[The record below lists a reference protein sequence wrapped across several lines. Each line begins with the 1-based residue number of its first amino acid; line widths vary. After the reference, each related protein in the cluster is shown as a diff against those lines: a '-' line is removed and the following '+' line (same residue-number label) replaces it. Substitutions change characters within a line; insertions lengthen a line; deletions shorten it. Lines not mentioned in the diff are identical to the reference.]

1 MADELVAALGIGAG
15 DVAGNGE
22 DVFALLESMG
32 GGREG
37 ARPFGGF
44 DHYNDIGETRDE
56 AVAIEKAGFGVDF
69 ALYERLVRWGIVA
82 ILRSV
87 TDPLGAV
94 PASLG
99 GGERGIFGGDRS
111 VFRDNGAIL
120 LNDFA
125 GKTEVLLG
133 VDIVNAGAE
142 NCHGDAASIQAA
154 PVGDTVDTVGEA
166 RYDNDAFFAEF
177 VGELVGDLLAV
188 LGIMPGAD
196 DGDGFGA

>member
-111 VFRDNGAIL
+111 VFRDNGAVL

-142 NCHGDAASIQAA
+142 NCHGDAAGIETAA
-154 PVGDTVDTVGEA
+154 VGDTIDAVGEA
-166 RYDNDAFFAEF
+166 R
-177 VGELVGDLLAV
+177 
-188 LGIMPGAD
+188 
-196 DGDGFGA
+196 